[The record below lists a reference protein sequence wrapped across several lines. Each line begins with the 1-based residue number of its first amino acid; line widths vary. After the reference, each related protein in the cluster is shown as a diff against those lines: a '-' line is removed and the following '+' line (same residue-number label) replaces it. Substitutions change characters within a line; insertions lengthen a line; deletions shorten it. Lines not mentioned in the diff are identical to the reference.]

1 MIKQNL
7 FGSGFASRKS
17 GYLETLIGHVLG
29 QHFAKFSVVFDNVE
43 TGLVRHGDLVFTV
56 YPSRNKRPILT
67 ENIISKTN
75 ISVCFC
81 QKTECLSK

>member
-1 MIKQNL
+1 M
-7 FGSGFASRKS
+7 
-17 GYLETLIGHVLG
+17 
-29 QHFAKFSVVFDNVE
+29 
-43 TGLVRHGDLVFTV
+43 VRHGDLVFTV